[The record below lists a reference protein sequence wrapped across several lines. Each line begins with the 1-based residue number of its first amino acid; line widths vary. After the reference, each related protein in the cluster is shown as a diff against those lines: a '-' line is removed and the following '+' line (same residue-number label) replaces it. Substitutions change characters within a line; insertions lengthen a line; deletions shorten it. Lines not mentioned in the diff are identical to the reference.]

1 MKNKKYKMYQI
12 DIVETGQLTRNN
24 EYESRIK
31 EYHKM
36 YGIKI
41 ENDLI
46 NSKQTDNK
54 KYKLKK
60 KLKNENENEKLKNE
74 NKQENSDFSQNN
86 EFYPSQ
92 TSIKSKNHAIEQF
105 KRKTR
110 SYSYAFQ
117 EKTGPYM
124 YRYLSLHN
132 YICETEE
139 ILSYK
144 PTKKPKND
152 NFQNEKKKKEVK
164 EEKLKVKKAPAKEKQ
179 LAI

>member
-1 MKNKKYKMYQI
+1 MNQI

-41 ENDLI
+41 ENSLI
-46 NSKQTDNK
+46 NSKQTKNK
-54 KYKLKK
+54 KNKLNK
-60 KLKNENENEKLKNE
+60 KLKNEKEKLKNE
-74 NKQENSDFSQNN
+74 NKQENSDFSPNY
-86 EFYPSQ
+86 EFHPSQ
-92 TSIKSKNHAIEQF
+92 TSIKSKKHAIEQF
-105 KRKTR
+105 KRKPR

-144 PTKKPKND
+144 PTLKPKND
-152 NFQNEKKKKEVK
+152 NFQNKKKKNAVK
-164 EEKLKVKKAPAKEKQ
+164 EEKQKVKKAPTKEK
-179 LAI
+179 